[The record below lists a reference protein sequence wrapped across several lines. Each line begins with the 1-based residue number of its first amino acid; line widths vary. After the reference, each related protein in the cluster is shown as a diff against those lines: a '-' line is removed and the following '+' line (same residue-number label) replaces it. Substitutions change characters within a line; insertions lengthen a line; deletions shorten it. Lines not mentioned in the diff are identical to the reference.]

1 MKHFN
6 TYKCL
11 IDSEWDASK
20 QKTVKIKTNTE
31 RNARKQI
38 YKKYGDNCIILSITL
53 IK

>member
-11 IDSEWDASK
+11 IDSDWNAST
-20 QKTVKIKTNTE
+20 QKIIEIKANTE
-31 RNARKQI
+31 SNARKQI
-38 YKKYGDNCIILSITL
+38 HKKYGNDCIILSITL